1 MERQVVR
8 GGATWGRAVTRQWE
22 RRRDDP
28 ARTGGGFGTEVPKH
42 RRRRLRQHATEATL
56 AGGSVAA
63 VARVWYN
70 RGGGEVFR
78 AAGIG

>member
-1 MERQVVR
+1 MERQAVR

-42 RRRRLRQHATEATL
+42 RTR
-56 AGGSVAA
+56 AGG
-63 VARVWYN
+63 ARWMVGMVV
-70 RGGGEVFR
+70 GGTC
-78 AAGIG
+78 